1 MRGFPPFHG
10 GPVTTSRC
18 SNRERLAGLH
28 TLFTSLIEGLAK
40 QRLGGELAE
49 FPRACSPTISGDAA
63 KGSTESVT
71 SRAAFGS
78 YVSCVMVVSS
88 RKPPPPR
95 WATPAEAAVWLGV
108 TPTTNRS
115 GRTVPLKTTASAATV
130 DLLPALVRAHRA
142 RRAALGIQLVRA
154 EALTFSTLTGKPHH
168 QRSALRAVQNAA
180 KDAKLGHVTVHD
192 LRHSLVANALDAGL
206 TLAEASRLARH
217 ASPAV
222 TASVYADVLE
232 AKRDALGAK
241 LAQTG
246 FGA

>member
-1 MRGFPPFHG
+1 
-10 GPVTTSRC
+10 
-18 SNRERLAGLH
+18 
-28 TLFTSLIEGLAK
+28 
-40 QRLGGELAE
+40 
-49 FPRACSPTISGDAA
+49 
-63 KGSTESVT
+63 
-71 SRAAFGS
+71 
-78 YVSCVMVVSS
+78 MVVSS
-88 RKPPPPR
+88 GKPPPPR

-130 DLLPALVRAHRA
+130 DLLPARVRELRAHRA

-180 KDAKLGHVTVHD
+180 KEAKLGHVTAQD
-192 LRHSLVANALDAGL
+192 LRHSLFANALDAGL

>member
-78 YVSCVMVVSS
+78 YVSCVMVVPS

-95 WATPAEAAVWLGV
+95 WATPAEAADRLGV
-108 TPTTNRS
+108 TPTTVRRWLS
-115 GRTVPLKTTASAATV
+115 EERIAGVQVGGRCRVDPASLETFARPLTHDDAA
-130 DLLPALVRAHRA
+130 A
-142 RRAALGIQLVRA
+142 
-154 EALTFSTLTGKPHH
+154 
-168 QRSALRAVQNAA
+168 
-180 KDAKLGHVTVHD
+180 
-192 LRHSLVANALDAGL
+192 
-206 TLAEASRLARH
+206 
-217 ASPAV
+217 
-222 TASVYADVLE
+222 
-232 AKRDALGAK
+232 
-241 LAQTG
+241 
-246 FGA
+246 